1 MASTSNPI
9 LQSPGRPLAHTPVGH
24 APLSGGFGVSAPC
37 TAMGGGC
44 FGAGLWGRKIPPKE
58 KRGAHRKGVGRM
70 KWKDWQKLSK
80 EQKQAYFEQYKK
92 CG

>member
-1 MASTSNPI
+1 MFW
-9 LQSPGRPLAHTPVGH
+9 GRPLGAENTAEGEERR
-24 APLSGGFGVSAPC
+24 AP
-37 TAMGGGC
+37 
-44 FGAGLWGRKIPPKE
+44 
-58 KRGAHRKGVGRM
+58 KGVGRM